1 MPPHQFFFI
10 SSSSSFFTSFFFSFY
25 SSFFSVL
32 PEHTQRDRVRGR
44 LERGLRAES
53 EIEREPD
60 PERWVVGEGKNLRAR
75 EPGEAD
81 PPWVVAD
88 EAKAKDFR

>member
-1 MPPHQFFFI
+1 
-10 SSSSSFFTSFFFSFY
+10 
-25 SSFFSVL
+25 
-32 PEHTQRDRVRGR
+32 
-44 LERGLRAES
+44 LRAES

-60 PERWVVGEGKNLRAR
+60 PERRVAGEGKNLWAR

-88 EAKAKDFR
+88 EAKSKDFR